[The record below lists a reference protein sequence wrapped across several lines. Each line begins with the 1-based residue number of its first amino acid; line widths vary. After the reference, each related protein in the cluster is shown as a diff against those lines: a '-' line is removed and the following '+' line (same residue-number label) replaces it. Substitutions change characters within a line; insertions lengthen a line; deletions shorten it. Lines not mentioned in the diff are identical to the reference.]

1 MATRAILLPYA
12 AEFPSTNFP
21 QLGTTHSTARR
32 PVLGFDATTEEA
44 CYWTLAAPSG
54 ITGTMTAVITY
65 IMASAT
71 SGGVAFGVSVEAVS
85 DGDTTDLDAA
95 ESLDTENVATAAS
108 VPGTA
113 GHIDQIAVTLTN
125 QDSIAA
131 ADLVRIKLARKVGN
145 AADTATGDAQVLAVE
160 LRDAA

>member
-1 MATRAILLPYA
+1 MATRAVLTPQS
-12 AEFPSTNFP
+12 AEYPSTNFP
-21 QLGTTHSTARR
+21 QLGIAHSTARR
-32 PVLGFDATTEEA
+32 QTLGFDASTEEA
-44 CYWTLAAPSG
+44 CYWTLVGPAGLS
-54 ITGTMTAVITY
+54 GTMTAVITY

-71 SGGVAFGVSVEAVS
+71 TGGVAFGVSVEAIT
-85 DGDTTDLDAA
+85 DGDSTDLDAA

-113 GHIDQIAVTLTN
+113 GQIDQISVTLTN

-131 ADLVRIKLARKVGN
+131 ADLVRIKLARKVAN
-145 AADTATGDAQVLAVE
+145 AADTATGDALVLAVE